1 MDHSHL
7 RMISE
12 NAEVQQ
18 SLSDLIINSGKCS
31 SSSIFS
37 DPLLKKIP
45 ITPLGSSVYLTHI
58 DLLRK
63 LGQETK
69 ANPFKNSSL
78 VRPATAETT
87 AMMKMLKKKV
97 YRGVRQRHWG
107 KWVAEIRLP
116 QNRVRVWLG
125 TYETAETAAYAYDAA
140 AVILRGDYARLNFPE
155 LRDPEKLGGNPKLV
169 AVKNAVYAKIQ
180 SINQKVKMERDKN
193 KKKKMVTKKIE
204 SGGIVHVIESSS
216 SSSSY
221 SSSSF
226 AGTESGNVLVGSPSS
241 VFSGDG
247 FSMRET
253 TSPLSPTSGEILTA
267 PGQPEFEGCSLAR
280 MPSFDPELIWEVLA
294 N

>member
-7 RMISE
+7 KMISE
-12 NAEVQQ
+12 NAEVRQ

-37 DPLLKKIP
+37 DPLLKKVP

-63 LGQETK
+63 LCQENK
-69 ANPFKNSSL
+69 ANPFGNSSL
-78 VRPATAETT
+78 VRPAASETT
-87 AMMKMLKKKV
+87 AMLKMLKKKV

-193 KKKKMVTKKIE
+193 KKMAKKRTE

-226 AGTESGNVLVGSPSS
+226 AGTESGKVLVGSPSS
-241 VFSGDG
+241 VFSEDG

-253 TSPLSPTSGEILTA
+253 TSPPSPASGEILTA

>member
-216 SSSSY
+216 SSSSSY
-221 SSSSF
+221 SSSSSF
-226 AGTESGNVLVGSPSS
+226 AGTESGNVVVGTSS
-241 VFSGDG
+241 GVFPC
-247 FSMRET
+247 ET
-253 TSPLSPTSGEILTA
+253 TSPPCSASGEILTA
-267 PGQPEFEGCSLAR
+267 PSQLEFEGCSLAR